1 MIEIS
6 NSYESL
12 ISFDGRVIEVFE
24 RQESKRFHIKQIKS
38 IEYKEKRNGDFEIS
52 GKTTSTF
59 FMLQNIDSEQK
70 AQVDDFINQV
80 NSLME

>member
-38 IEYKEKRNGDFEIS
+38 IEYK
-52 GKTTSTF
+52 
-59 FMLQNIDSEQK
+59 
-70 AQVDDFINQV
+70 
-80 NSLME
+80 